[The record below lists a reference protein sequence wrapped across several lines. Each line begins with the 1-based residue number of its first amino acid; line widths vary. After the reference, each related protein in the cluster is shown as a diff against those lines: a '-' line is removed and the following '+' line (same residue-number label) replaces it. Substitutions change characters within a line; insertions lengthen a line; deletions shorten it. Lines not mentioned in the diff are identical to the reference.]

1 MAWEETEIVIA
12 DATMKCS
19 IKRDNDKMI
28 IEMPFLEGV
37 SVGDD
42 ISINGKKHIINDFED
57 IGNRNE
63 ILRLEIQNDKSVQR
77 GTGSKSRKQVI
88 QDENDS

>member
-28 IEMPFLEGV
+28 IEMPFLEV
-37 SVGDD
+37 CQ
-42 ISINGKKHIINDFED
+42 
-57 IGNRNE
+57 
-63 ILRLEIQNDKSVQR
+63 LEIISQLMEKNILSMILKILV
-77 GTGSKSRKQVI
+77 TETKY
-88 QDENDS
+88 

>member
-1 MAWEETEIVIA
+1 MGGKI
-12 DATMKCS
+12 S
-19 IKRDNDKMI
+19 GR
-28 IEMPFLEGV
+28 EG
-37 SVGDD
+37 GNKAP

-77 GTGSKSRKQVI
+77 GTGSKSRKQEI

>member
-1 MAWEETEIVIA
+1 
-12 DATMKCS
+12 MKTGF
-19 IKRDNDKMI
+19 I
-28 IEMPFLEGV
+28 
-37 SVGDD
+37 
-42 ISINGKKHIINDFED
+42 INGKKHIINDFED

-77 GTGSKSRKQVI
+77 GTGSKSRKQEI

>member
-28 IEMPFLEGV
+28 IEMPFVEGV

-42 ISINGKKHIINDFED
+42 ISINGKN
-57 IGNRNE
+57 
-63 ILRLEIQNDKSVQR
+63 ILSMILKIL
-77 GTGSKSRKQVI
+77 VI
-88 QDENDS
+88 EMKY